1 MATLFKEFGL
11 LDFLALGAL
20 AFLVI
25 RGFIRGG
32 SGEIGRLV
40 GVLSGVSVGYFGFT
54 PIARMV
60 LSAQMFSTNPYA
72 GRMIVFILVLVVC
85 LAVWFAVSRLLTDSI
100 RLAIPQPFDTLL
112 GGVIGGVKA
121 FVVVAV
127 LCTLG
132 LLNPREKARSQFQEE
147 SVTVQKIAPLL
158 EHFTAAKR

>member
-1 MATLFKEFGL
+1 MATLFKDLGL
-11 LDFLALGAL
+11 WDFLALGAL

-40 GVLSGVSVGYFGFT
+40 GVLAGAAVGYFGFT
-54 PIARMV
+54 PTVRVV
-60 LSAQMFSTNPYA
+60 LSAQMFNANPYA
-72 GRMIVFILVLVVC
+72 GRMIVFILLLVVC
-85 LAVWFAVSRLLTDSI
+85 LAVWFGISRILTDSI

-121 FVVVAV
+121 FVLVAI

-132 LLNPREKARSQFQEE
+132 LLNPREKARSRFQEE
-147 SVTVQKIAPLL
+147 SVTVQKFAPLL
-158 EHFTAAKR
+158 EHFTAGKR